1 MGAVDSDGASG
12 APEFSVVA
20 GLEPFAWSQ
29 DDAVAYEVALDTIG
43 MVIAC
48 YSDLIAAERSRPRPD
63 LGAVEAWRS
72 ARTTAAAAQSGLA
85 PDDRA
90 AIDATIREYGAA
102 YRSLTAEVSAS
113 AHG

>member
-20 GLEPFAWSQ
+20 GLEPFTWSQ

-63 LGAVEAWRS
+63 LSAVEAWRS

-85 PDDRA
+85 PDDRG

-102 YRSLTAEVSAS
+102 YRGLTAEVSAS